1 LHILHLIAVNGEKLM
16 LESKLFHIL
25 MTGWLKSYIEF
36 FFGGGHVQY
45 AVMYTAIYSMYNDY
59 FFALC
64 LLK

>member
-1 LHILHLIAVNGEKLM
+1 M